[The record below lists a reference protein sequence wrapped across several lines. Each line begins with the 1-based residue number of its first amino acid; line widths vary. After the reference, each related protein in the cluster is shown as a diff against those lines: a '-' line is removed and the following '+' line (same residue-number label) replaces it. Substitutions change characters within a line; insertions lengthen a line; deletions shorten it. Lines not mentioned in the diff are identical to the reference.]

1 MRILESCAKRR
12 RPKVRELGEV
22 VKILMV
28 WHKNQKGFYQE
39 KDQANIAWFTSTREK
54 LWIEGNYSTLMN
66 KWYNEKLLLNSLCYF
81 SWWKPF
87 SITFFESSQVTPRP
101 LSSFTYE
108 LSIVKYEKVF
118 RLLLYDFVCRLNQ
131 TELNVKSW
139 SHKFRESYPILSDL
153 I

>member
-1 MRILESCAKRR
+1 MTDIWRFKAILWIFLKCALNMDIFCGFDWL
-12 RPKVRELGEV
+12 KVL
-22 VKILMV
+22 
-28 WHKNQKGFYQE
+28 NY
-39 KDQANIAWFTSTREK
+39 QANIAWFTSTREK